1 MTAICFDLGAA
12 AIAYVM
18 GRHSDVWNVRQNLY
32 YDYDVYSE
40 AYGMICGC
48 YYPARVWRERKNK
61 DSKREKERGGK
72 FPSYSL
78 SNHLRQFDQ
87 NDRFGQMPYQTLLKT
102 KALQTHEKPGADEM
116 GRKNSITPEMNFIA
130 GNRRR
135 NQTACREYRAVNEQ
149 KAETIA
155 PADECQYVYDSR
167 EMREDESRRSGARQ
181 QRAGKM
187 EE

>member
-78 SNHLRQFDQ
+78 SNHLRQDAF
-87 NDRFGQMPYQTLLKT
+87 F
-102 KALQTHEKPGADEM
+102 EGADEM